1 MTSNPKCSGLQAV
14 SVAVE
19 GHHAHGL
26 ALTCIWE
33 FSGLRTG
40 EPMFNLETFS
50 GFYQGHLL
58 ERLGGR
64 VCARTM
70 QEAAQGNKSHPYG
83 AEIPGKP

>member
-1 MTSNPKCSGLQAV
+1 
-14 SVAVE
+14 
-19 GHHAHGL
+19 
-26 ALTCIWE
+26 
-33 FSGLRTG
+33 
-40 EPMFNLETFS
+40 MFNLETFS

>member
-26 ALTCIWE
+26 ALTC
-33 FSGLRTG
+33 TQ